1 MDSERH
7 SIASGIELSKQNS
20 SIQPPT
26 RKTVTFSAEP
36 GVRKGARKITTVQKK
51 EDFYEHMRQFK
62 I

>member
-20 SIQPPT
+20 IIQPPV

-51 EDFYEHMRQFK
+51 
-62 I
+62 